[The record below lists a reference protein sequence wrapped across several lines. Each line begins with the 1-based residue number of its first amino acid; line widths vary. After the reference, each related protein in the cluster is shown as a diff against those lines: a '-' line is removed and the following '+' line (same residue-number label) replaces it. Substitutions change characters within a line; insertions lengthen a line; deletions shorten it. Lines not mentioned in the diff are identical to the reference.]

1 MKTTHALHIELLK
14 ADIYRLLAN
23 CFDFPTDERLAAI
36 REISDALSQTDYPHP
51 NIKSMIATLNASM
64 DHEQILTGY
73 TVIFIKGGVPLS
85 ESHILQKYNSVPDVS
100 AFYRAFGF
108 SARSGDNPDSIMYQL
123 EFLALLLV
131 KMTTAPDEETADIV
145 QEAYGTFLVEHTA
158 EFAIG
163 LAQRIRSGNAGPYF
177 SAVTDLLEAFIRS
190 ESLTTSGVP
199 AADGL

>member
-23 CFDFPTDERLAAI
+23 CFDFPTDERIAAI
-36 REISDALSQTDYPHP
+36 HEISDALSQTDYPDP
-51 NIKSMIATLNASM
+51 DIKTMIATLNDSM
-64 DHEQILTGY
+64 DREQILTAY

-131 KMTTAPDEETADIV
+131 KMTTAPNEEAAATVHTA
-145 QEAYGTFLVEHTA
+145 YRKFLQEHTS
-158 EFAIG
+158 EFAIE
-163 LAQRIRSGNAGPYF
+163 LARRIGAGNAGIYF
-177 SAVTDLLEAFIRS
+177 FTVAHLLETFIRS
-190 ESLTTSGVP
+190 ELHHDDISCN
-199 AADGL
+199 